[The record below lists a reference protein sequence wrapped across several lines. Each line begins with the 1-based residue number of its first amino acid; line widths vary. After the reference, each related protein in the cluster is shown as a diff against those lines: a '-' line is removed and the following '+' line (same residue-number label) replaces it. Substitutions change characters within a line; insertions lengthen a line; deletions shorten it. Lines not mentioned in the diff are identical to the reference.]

1 MKEKHMDALQCLY
14 SRVST
19 RDFNDKPVSSADVAE
34 IVRAAGAAPVGMCRY
49 ADKHLTVVKNEAFF
63 KAVTAK
69 TPQVEGRS
77 EAPFYGAR
85 TLIVVSSKLSDAPA
99 IEYADAACIVY
110 AMALAARAKNV
121 ASVYL
126 WGFLKTVRADEK
138 LLAALDLPEGYSP
151 ISALAI
157 GYTDEELKLSD
168 APRHTLS
175 LNEVD

>member
-1 MKEKHMDALQCLY
+1 MDAIKCLY

-19 RDFNDKPVSSADVAE
+19 RDFNDKPVPSSLVAE
-34 IVRAAGAAPVGMCRY
+34 IVEAAASAPVGMCRY
-49 ADKHLTVVKNEAFF
+49 DDKHITVVKNEEFL

-69 TPQVEGRS
+69 APQVEGRRES
-77 EAPFYGAR
+77 PFYGAK

-110 AMALAARAKNV
+110 AMSLAARAKNV

-126 WGFLKTVRADEK
+126 WGFLRIVRADEK
-138 LLAALDLPEGYSP
+138 LLGALELPEGYSP
-151 ISALAI
+151 LSALAI
-157 GYTDEELKLSD
+157 GYTDEELKVFD

-175 LNEVD
+175 MNEVD